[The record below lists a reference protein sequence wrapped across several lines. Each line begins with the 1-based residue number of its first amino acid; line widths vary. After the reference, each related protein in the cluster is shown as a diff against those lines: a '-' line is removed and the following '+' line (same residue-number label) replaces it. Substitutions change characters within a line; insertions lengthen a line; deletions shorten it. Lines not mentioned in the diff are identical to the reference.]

1 MEKYLVPS
9 IVLMTLIGVYV
20 LSYWLAK
27 KTPAPVDISI
37 TTDKCAAC
45 TNMTCGMKG
54 RG

>member
-1 MEKYLVPS
+1 MERYLIPAL
-9 IVLMTLIGVYV
+9 VLMVLIAVYI

-27 KTPAPVDISI
+27 KTPAPVDIKISS
-37 TTDKCAAC
+37 DKCAAC